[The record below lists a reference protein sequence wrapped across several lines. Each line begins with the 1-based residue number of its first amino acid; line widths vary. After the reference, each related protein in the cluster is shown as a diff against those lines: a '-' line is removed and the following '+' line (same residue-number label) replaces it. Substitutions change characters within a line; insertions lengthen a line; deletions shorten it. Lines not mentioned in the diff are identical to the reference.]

1 VTILPSP
8 LGATV
13 LGALHALA
21 ACAALVA
28 LPAAAALVCV
38 LGVALSAGA
47 CVSALLQWS
56 PDSVRE
62 LTLRPDGSAAWRDR
76 GGSWHVAQ
84 EVTGG
89 VIAPWLAVVGLK
101 EDGRGMRRLLLMPDA
116 MQSEAF
122 RELRVWLRW
131 RPTSGTRAGVT

>member
-1 VTILPSP
+1 VPIFPSP
-8 LGATV
+8 LGAAL
-13 LGALHALA
+13 LGAVHALA

-28 LPAAAALVCV
+28 LPGPAALVCV
-38 LGVALSAGA
+38 LGVALSGGA
-47 CVSALLQWS
+47 CISAVLQRS

-62 LTLRPDGSAAWRDR
+62 LALRPDGGAAWRDR
-76 GGSWHVAQ
+76 DGSWHVAR

-89 VIAPWLAVVGLK
+89 VIAPWLAVIGLK
-101 EDGRGMRRLLLMPDA
+101 EDGGRTRRILLMPDA

-131 RPTSGTRAGVT
+131 RPRAEHEQA